1 MMNIC
6 ICCLRKNSVFASKRP
21 KLKGAKKG
29 VQTLCSN
36 PRPLK
41 LVLALAD
48 LDRPPHVFQVNH
60 ADMVDVTVSSTPP
73 KKKKNS
79 EPQPIKIVGKKSIKT
94 HSPNSV
100 FF

>member
-6 ICCLRKNSVFASKRP
+6 ISCLRKNSVFASKRP
-21 KLKGAKKG
+21 KLKGAKKIQKG

-48 LDRPPHVFQVNH
+48 LHRPPHVFQVNH
-60 ADMVDVTVSSTPP
+60 ADMVDVTENPRPTPP
-73 KKKKNS
+73 KKKRTQNLN
-79 EPQPIKIVGKKSIKT
+79 P
-94 HSPNSV
+94 
-100 FF
+100 